1 MRDRNVKFLFA
12 SARHTNVVCPRHL
25 HDTMEIVLVT
35 SGTLHMEIGEVS
47 CRIRAGQGAF
57 IPPFTLHSFEQG
69 IPNTCHVLMFS
80 GELVT
85 YFHQHCKTHIA
96 STPLFTPSQESFT
109 LAQVL
114 LPDSVNDAA
123 PLRAQAVLAPLCHEI
138 CTQCGFAP
146 RALPPQDTFS
156 RALDYIHTHFTEPLT
171 AEQVA
176 RKVGLHPVTL
186 SKGFRRSTGL
196 PFNTYLNYL
205 RCSHA
210 AILLKSSGCTAS
222 EAAFTAGF
230 GSIRSFNRAF
240 IATYGVTPTEYR
252 AAPII

>member
-1 MRDRNVKFLFA
+1 
-12 SARHTNVVCPRHL
+12 
-25 HDTMEIVLVT
+25 
-35 SGTLHMEIGEVS
+35 MEIGEVS

-186 SKGFRRSTGL
+186 SKGFRRVPVCPSILISTTCAVPMRRFCSKAAVAL
-196 PFNTYLNYL
+196 PPRRPL
-205 RCSHA
+205 RQALEVSA
-210 AILLKSSGCTAS
+210 ASTAPSSP
-222 EAAFTAGF
+222 
-230 GSIRSFNRAF
+230 
-240 IATYGVTPTEYR
+240 PTE
-252 AAPII
+252 